1 MLNYPGVFS
10 GLNLFAALGK
20 KPHVEPRGH
29 EVEPLGVPAAVFV
42 RYIDG
47 VTVIGI
53 RVMEPFVAVAE
64 IVFSKVVGGIDIDHV
79 DLAAVAGLERRHALE
94 IVAFDE
100 HVRAVVAMGIF
111 LNRLKEPRRRN
122 LLAVKALALPLEIQA
137 FGGAIGIRHDVEK
150 LALLFG
156 E

>member
-1 MLNYPGVFS
+1 M
-10 GLNLFAALGK
+10 
-20 KPHVEPRGH
+20 
-29 EVEPLGVPAAVFV
+29 PAAVFV

-94 IVAFDE
+94 IVALYKEISTVFAAR
-100 HVRAVVAMGIF
+100 VF
-111 LNRLKEPRRRN
+111 FNRLKEPRRRN
-122 LLAVKALALPLEIQA
+122 LLAVNALALPLEIQA
-137 FGGAIGIRHDVEK
+137 FGRAIGIRHDVEK